1 MSANSDNRERG
12 TNMRKD
18 MAVKLD
24 STIVGR
30 INATR
35 MSEVDRQTALNAMRD
50 AELLVDAFVW
60 VAKKVEQIGERLFLR
75 PTFKHSLKH

>member
-1 MSANSDNRERG
+1 
-12 TNMRKD
+12 MRKD

-30 INATR
+30 INAAR
-35 MSEVDRQTALNAMRD
+35 MSEVERDTALSAMRN

-60 VAKKVEQIGERLFLR
+60 VAKKVEQLGERLFPR
-75 PTFKHSLKH
+75 PAFKHSLKH